1 VELLRSSPLPP
12 RATSEKSPKWKFP
25 KKKKKKK
32 ISQDLITWKG
42 ALGLGLLLVDFP
54 CCVRICIGKYLV
66 RPRVENA
73 CYDLDSSALRNAKRP
88 IAKQMN
94 ERNWQK

>member
-1 VELLRSSPLPP
+1 ME
-12 RATSEKSPKWKFP
+12 
-25 KKKKKKK
+25 
-32 ISQDLITWKG
+32 G

-54 CCVRICIGKYLV
+54 SCVRIFIGKYLV

-73 CYDLDSSALRNAKRP
+73 CYDLDSGALGNAKRP